1 VATTRARLIDATEA
15 IMRDASPLSVRVDE
29 VARRAGCSRATVY
42 RHVAD
47 KDELVREVLVR
58 HATRLADQLETE
70 IDDTG
75 DPADWIAEGMVRNAE
90 RVRQEPWYRA
100 LEAEGATAAIAR
112 LCGGPRAIIEF
123 ASPLVARF
131 LARLE
136 GHGVLRPD
144 LDLEDATEW
153 LAVVHVGLLTLDVA
167 AHRSRADQ
175 VAFVRTFVAPSLLE
189 PVGS

>member
-1 VATTRARLIDATEA
+1 
-15 IMRDASPLSVRVDE
+15 
-29 VARRAGCSRATVY
+29 
-42 RHVAD
+42 
-47 KDELVREVLVR
+47 
-58 HATRLADQLETE
+58 
-70 IDDTG
+70 
-75 DPADWIAEGMVRNAE
+75 
-90 RVRQEPWYRA
+90 
-100 LEAEGATAAIAR
+100 
-112 LCGGPRAIIEF
+112 
-123 ASPLVARF
+123 VARF